1 MEMIRDIL
9 KVEELKGYEEI
20 ESLVETDL
28 YLNQVNPDI
37 ERVLWADGKVEILN
51 TKIIQDK
58 ILVNGLIKFKI
69 VYKSNEEE
77 SNIHLLETNRDF
89 REEIEIEGITEEM
102 AGEIKSKLEYIE
114 YEIIDERKLS
124 LAALIKLK
132 GKVDQVNLVE
142 IVKDIKEGPNL
153 QILKEK
159 IQYNDVK
166 GKEESYTFI
175 KEAFEIQDE
184 QPNIDEVLKIQM
196 MAYEKEFNISQDRI
210 IVSGMIETSIIYF
223 GENRLNSIKREI
235 PFTHFLEMTD
245 IYEGLK
251 CHINMEVVDGQYEL
265 RENLEGEIRIIDLE
279 AKVKILG
286 KVYDIEEKEVII
298 DAYSTSKVMNLKRE
312 EIAIIENIKDIVDR
326 ENITKELSGTS
337 FKEIYAVEG
346 NSNII
351 DSQYV
356 EDKIIV
362 EGLLSLIIYYLKEET
377 EEIATLRE
385 EIPFKSY
392 VTTEELE
399 NNPIINVD
407 TSLEELK
414 YNLKNDILNIEGKV
428 KNHILIDMERKI
440 NILAEIEETE
450 VLIDKKNRPSITI
463 YMVQKEDSLWNIA
476 KRYNTTM
483 EEIILA
489 NDIISPSTLM
499 PGEKIIIEKKVDI
512 NF

>member
-114 YEIIDERKLS
+114 YEIIDERKLF

-175 KEAFEIQDE
+175 KEAFEIQEE

-245 IYEGLK
+245 IHEGLK

-265 RENLEGEIRIIDLE
+265 RENLEGAIRIIDLE

-326 ENITKELSGTS
+326 ENITKELSGTG